1 MSSENTLL
9 SKLFCQLVETTEL
22 AEARLQSEENG
33 SKIANLQG
41 YCKGKKTYSMLLR
54 DTGFNIDLSF
64 DRTCFISVDENGAEC
79 CNLSFSELSK
89 INSEIEELEDDDN
102 YKNLLK
108 VIEEKV
114 NERKNKLFYDSEKG
128 RDLYW
133 CKGWYEAITKIEYW
147 IKELRFFYNVNKQKI
162 EKAKKE
168 ELPFNEVNA

>member
-9 SKLFCQLVETTEL
+9 SKLFCQLVGTTEQ
-22 AEARLQSEENG
+22 AEAKLQSEENG

-41 YCKGKKTYSMLLR
+41 YCKGKNVYENLLHEE
-54 DTGFNIDLSF
+54 GFDIDLNF
-64 DRTCFISVDENGAEC
+64 DKTPFIDVDDNGASC
-79 CNLSFSELSK
+79 CDLSFSELDT
-89 INSEIEELEDDDN
+89 INSEIEELEDDDD

-114 NERKNKLFYDSEKG
+114 NEEKG
-128 RDLYW
+128 CDLYW

-168 ELPFNEVNA
+168 ELPFSEVNE

>member
-9 SKLFCQLVETTEL
+9 SKLFCQLEGTTEL
-22 AEARLQSEENG
+22 AEAKLQSEENG

-41 YCKGKKTYSMLLR
+41 YCKGKNTYAVLLKEI
-54 DTGFNIDLSF
+54 GFNIDLNF
-64 DRTCFISVDENGAEC
+64 DKTCFISVDEAGVSC
-79 CNLSFSELSK
+79 CSLSFSELSK
-89 INSEIEELEDDDN
+89 INSEIDELEEDDD

-108 VIEEKV
+108 MIEEKV

>member
-9 SKLFCQLVETTEL
+9 SKLFCQLVGTTEQ
-22 AEARLQSEENG
+22 AEAKLQSEENG

-41 YCKGKKTYSMLLR
+41 YCNGKRTFALLLR
-54 DTGFNIDLSF
+54 DTGFNIDLSY
-64 DRTCFISVDENGAEC
+64 DRACFIGVDETGAEC
-79 CNLSFSELSK
+79 CDLSFSELET
-89 INSEIEELEDDDN
+89 INSEIEELEDDND

-108 VIEEKV
+108 LIEEKV
-114 NERKNKLFYDSEKG
+114 NERKNKLFYDSDKG

-133 CKGWYEAITKIEYW
+133 CKGWYEAISKIEYW

>member
-9 SKLFCQLVETTEL
+9 SKLFCQLVETTEF

-41 YCKGKKTYSMLLR
+41 YCKGKNVYVMLLKEI
-54 DTGFNIDLSF
+54 GFNIDLSY
-64 DRTCFISVDENGAEC
+64 DRACFISVDENGAKC
-79 CNLSFSELSK
+79 CDLSFSELET
-89 INSEIEELEDDDN
+89 INSEIEELEDDND

-108 VIEEKV
+108 MIEEKV

-133 CKGWYEAITKIEYW
+133 CKGWYEAISKIEYW

-168 ELPFNEVNA
+168 ELPFNEVNE

>member
-1 MSSENTLL
+1 MSSENALL
-9 SKLFCQLVETTEL
+9 SKLFCQLVGTTEL

-41 YCKGKKTYSMLLR
+41 FCKGQNIYAMLLKG
-54 DTGFNIDLSF
+54 TGFNMDLSF
-64 DRTCFISVDENGAEC
+64 DKTCFISVDKNGAEC

-89 INSEIEELEDDDN
+89 INSEIEELEDDDD

-108 VIEEKV
+108 AIEEKV

-133 CKGWYEAITKIEYW
+133 CEGWYEAITKIEYW
-147 IKELRFFYNVNKQKI
+147 IKELRFFHNVNKQKI
-162 EKAKKE
+162 DKAKKE